1 MEMEQTTF
9 SVMELISRKT
19 KQIDDMREEVKNLN
33 MEIKRLIEEVSSLK
47 TISASQ
53 MQLDIFGDDIKQ
65 E

>member
-1 MEMEQTTF
+1 
-9 SVMELISRKT
+9 MELISRKT

>member
-1 MEMEQTTF
+1 MEQTTF

-19 KQIDDMREEVKNLN
+19 KHIDDMREEVKNLN

-53 MQLDIFGDDIKQ
+53 MQLDLFGDDIKQ